1 MTRIALV
8 VLATFFLPVLAY
20 AHALGASYEAW
31 IDGYHIDIGYNSPA
45 PTVGESVIFD
55 FNFAVTAT
63 NTPAYTDVWVRIDD
77 PNGAVVLATALY
89 NTEFG
94 GPRMSYAFPRVGTYT
109 ISARYE
115 NGSDPIVSASFPMTV
130 IPDSYQRSFLGKIG
144 GTETLVALGVGL
156 LLGALGLY
164 VVRNRRSLMAVLP
177 WRHD

>member
-1 MTRIALV
+1 M
-8 VLATFFLPVLAY
+8 
-20 AHALGASYEAW
+20 
-31 IDGYHIDIGYNSPA
+31 
-45 PTVGESVIFD
+45 
-55 FNFAVTAT
+55 
-63 NTPAYTDVWVRIDD
+63 
-77 PNGAVVLATALY
+77 LATALY

-115 NGSDPIVSASFPMTV
+115 NGSDPIVSASFPMMV